1 VSIKRKVRAEL
12 NNAHWTFGDI
22 LLQMKMMTL
31 DDTFVLVP
39 IPGPLL
45 CTQATCS
52 RAGGADVLEQWR
64 SNSVVGLSFHKIKET
79 SRIKR
84 PNKSSAVPLEVTGN
98 EQQKHKGKFSSQTDT
113 IS

>member
-1 VSIKRKVRAEL
+1 VSIKRKVRAVP
-12 NNAHWTFGDI
+12 NNAHWTFSDI

-39 IPGPLL
+39 IPGPFL

-52 RAGGADVLEQWR
+52 QDGGADVLEQWR

-84 PNKSSAVPLEVTGN
+84 PNKSSSVPLEVTGN